1 MKRLGLVE
9 ELLVLKREG
18 QQHHRRT
25 RLGALARR
33 HRGSG
38 VTPINT
44 ATNRPGKAIKVGGS
58 ASLIAITPNGTTAYF
73 VVGNSLVPINSAHNQ
88 VGRAIKAGTQPVA
101 IAFTPRRSGSRGRC
115 QPPLRL
121 ISRFEHPG
129 LLASADLG

>member
-1 MKRLGLVE
+1 MVSSRSCSCSN
-9 ELLVLKREG
+9 
-18 QQHHRRT
+18 
-25 RLGALARR
+25 ARDSSTIGIRVRCARPTSPGIGR
-33 HRGSG
+33 H
-38 VTPINT
+38 PINT

-58 ASLIAITPNGTTAYF
+58 ASLIAITPNGTTAYL
-73 VVGNSLVPINSAHNQ
+73 VVGNSLVPINTANNQ

-101 IAFTPRRSGSRGRC
+101 IAFTPRRSGSRARC